1 MKICGDFTA
10 WCFECDCIN
19 LILALILGISICFSV
34 CRILNFFEWKIKQE
48 RKFDRAIFEN
58 FRRSTLQ
65 VGNTQNNGQNK
76 CTTPTNENVQNP
88 CGTNGN

>member
-34 CRILNFFEWKIKQE
+34 CRILNFFKWKIMEEQ
-48 RKFDRAIFEN
+48 KFDREIFEN
-58 FRRSTLQ
+58 FRRRTLQ
-65 VGNTQNNGQNK
+65 VGNAQNNG
-76 CTTPTNENVQNP
+76 TTPTNENVQNP